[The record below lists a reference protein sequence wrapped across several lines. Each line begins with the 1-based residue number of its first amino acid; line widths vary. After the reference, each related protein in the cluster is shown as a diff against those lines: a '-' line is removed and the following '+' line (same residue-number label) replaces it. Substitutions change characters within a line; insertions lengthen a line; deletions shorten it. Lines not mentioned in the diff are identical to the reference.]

1 MRGMTA
7 VVTLIVGAI
16 GAGMSYYSQK
26 SAAASQT
33 RIANS
38 NFLLQ
43 SQAAEMQRKTAQ
55 FQFEQ
60 NQKQFEIEKQQ
71 QMQQANMLR
80 GQADNEDAASRARIA
95 ATRKDYERM
104 QAIQRARLAKSGVVE
119 AGTPLD
125 ILAETAGQM
134 ELAIANQ
141 HFESSLATQRTRFQA
156 DMTEAGAW
164 NAEFQGAMQGF
175 RDQSEIAAAGSR
187 IAGANIDRLVGLNQA
202 KQMRREATAGLISSA
217 GSLYSSYSNMRYTGA
232 IR

>member
-1 MRGMTA
+1 MGGMT
-7 VVTLIVGAI
+7 VVTLLVGAI
-16 GAGMSYYSQK
+16 GAGISYSNQK
-26 SAAASQT
+26 SAAAAQQ
-33 RIANS
+33 RIANT

-43 SQAAEMQRKTAQ
+43 SQSAEMQRKTAQ

-60 NQKQFEIEKQQ
+60 NQRLFEMEKKSQL
-71 QMQQANMLR
+71 QQAELLR
-80 GQADNEDAASRARIA
+80 SQADSDEAASRANIA

-141 HFESSLATQRTRFQA
+141 HFESSLKQQRTRYQA
-156 DMTEAGAW
+156 DVTEANAW
-164 NAEFQGAMQGF
+164 STSIQGAMQGF
-175 RDQSEIAAAGSR
+175 RDASEIANAGSR
-187 IAGANIDRLVGLNQA
+187 LAAAHIERMVGLNQA
-202 KQMRREATAGLISSA
+202 KQTRREATAGLISA
-217 GSLYSSYSNMRYTGA
+217 GAGLFSSFSNMRYTGA